1 MKVVVATYEHR
12 HGTDIQVFDSLEKA
26 EAWREDLASLYWND
40 LDEEP
45 RPETFDADYYWDAM
59 SDYGGE
65 WFNYEW
71 YEVL

>member
-12 HGTDIQVFDSLEKA
+12 HGTDIQAFDSLEKA
-26 EAWREDLASLYWND
+26 ESWREEIARQYWDDLNGTD
-40 LDEEP
+40 VPEEF
-45 RPETFDADYYWDAM
+45 EADYYWDAM

-71 YEVL
+71 YEVT